1 MTTQANTADAAIA
14 MPCVRVDVV
23 EAGTRPRRA
32 RMACVIDREIT
43 FSTNHLESY
52 CLARWEPIVF
62 DALVVAAAVE
72 FCDHIQRRPAQHWGR
87 AFELRIPVHDPNR
100 WNSQTVSVTL
110 KDALDFLTGDRWEI
124 TFVARQ
130 KPAHVPHQ
138 YPFDMPGTS
147 CAVIPFSEGLDSRAV
162 AGLMDLEM
170 GDQLIRVRL
179 GTKQFQR
186 TGSNSGKKQPF
197 TSVPYR
203 VKPKKGQFVES
214 SARSRGFK
222 FSMVSGIAAYLVKA
236 DRIIVTESGQGS
248 LGPALVPVG
257 QAYEDYRNHPL
268 FTDRME
274 RFLKA
279 LFGYELRFEFPRLWH
294 TKGETLAAF
303 VKDCSDGASWKTTW
317 SCWQQ
322 NRHSSVGGRK
332 RQCGA
337 CAACLLRRL
346 SVHAAGLTESSETY
360 IWKNLSASTF
370 EGGAAPAF
378 DRITK
383 AQREYAI
390 AGTLHLDHLAALQQ
404 SPANKGTLDLAISQL
419 SRSRAMPEA
428 DVQASL
434 TRLLNKHESE
444 WMQFLEVLG
453 PDSFVANWAAR
464 P

>member
-1 MTTQANTADAAIA
+1 MTPTNHEETGSAI
-14 MPCVRVDVV
+14 PSVRVDVV
-23 EAGTRPRRA
+23 EAGSRPRRG
-32 RMACVIDREIT
+32 RTACEIDGDLT
-43 FSTNHLESY
+43 FSTSHLESY
-52 CLARWEPIVF
+52 CLAQWEPIVF

-72 FCDHIQRRPAQHWGR
+72 FCDRIQRRHAQHWGR
-87 AFELRIPVHDPNR
+87 AIELRIPVHDPDR
-100 WNSQTVSVTL
+100 WSAKAVGYALQ
-110 KDALDFLTGDRWEI
+110 DALDFLTGDRWAI
-124 TFVARQ
+124 AFVARQ
-130 KPAHVPHQ
+130 KPAYVPHQ
-138 YPFDMPGTS
+138 FPFDIPGES

-162 AGLMDLEM
+162 AGLMHREM
-170 GDQLIRVRL
+170 GDKLIRVRL
-179 GTKQFQR
+179 GTKEFQPV
-186 TGSNSGKKQPF
+186 TGGSGMKQPF

-203 VKPKKGQFVES
+203 VKPKKGEFVES

-274 RFLKA
+274 TLLKA
-279 LFGYELRFEFPRLWH
+279 LFGHAVRFEFPRLWH

-303 VKDCSDGASWKTTW
+303 VKDCTDAVSWKTTW

-322 NRHSSVGGRK
+322 NRHSSVSGRK

-337 CAACLLRRL
+337 CAACFLRRL
-346 SVHAAGLTESSETY
+346 SVHAAGLTESAETY
-360 IWKNLSASTF
+360 IWENLSAPTF

-390 AGTLHLDHLAALQQ
+390 AGTLHLDHLATLQRA
-404 SPANKGTLDLAISQL
+404 PANKGTLDLAVSQL

-428 DVQASL
+428 EVQTSL
-434 TRLLNKHESE
+434 TRLLNQHESE
-444 WMQFLEVLG
+444 WMRFLEALG

>member
-1 MTTQANTADAAIA
+1 MTTPSNHEETGKAI
-14 MPCVRVDVV
+14 PCVRVDVV
-23 EAGTRPRRA
+23 EAGGRPRRG
-32 RMACVIDREIT
+32 RIACEIDSDLT
-43 FSTNHLESY
+43 FSTSHLESY
-52 CLARWEPIVF
+52 CLAQWEPIVF

-72 FCDHIQRRPAQHWGR
+72 FCDRIQRRHAQHWGR
-87 AFELRIPVHDPNR
+87 AIELRIPVHDPDR
-100 WNSQTVSVTL
+100 WNTRAVSLAL
-110 KDALDFLTGDRWEI
+110 KGALDFLTGDRWAI
-124 TFVARQ
+124 TFAPRHM
-130 KPAHVPHQ
+130 PAYVPHQ
-138 YPFDMPGTS
+138 FPFDIPGES
-147 CAVIPFSEGLDSRAV
+147 SAVIPFSEGLDSRAV
-162 AGLMDLEM
+162 AGLMHREM

-179 GTKQFQR
+179 GTKGFQPIV
-186 TGSNSGKKQPF
+186 GASGMKQPF

-203 VKPKKGQFVES
+203 VKPKKGEFVES

-274 RFLKA
+274 RFLAA
-279 LFGYELRFEFPRLWH
+279 LFGRMVRFEFPRLWH

-303 VKDCSDGASWKTTW
+303 VNDCADGASWRTTW

-322 NRHSSVGGRK
+322 NRHSSVAGRK
-332 RQCGA
+332 RQCGV
-337 CAACLLRRL
+337 CAACFLRRL
-346 SVHAAGLTESSETY
+346 SVHAAGLTEDPETY
-360 IWKNLSASTF
+360 VWENLAASTF
-370 EGGAAPAF
+370 RGGAAPAF
-378 DRITK
+378 DRITR

-390 AGTLHLDHLAALQQ
+390 AGTLHLDHLATLRH
-404 SPANKGTLDLAISQL
+404 SPANKGTLDLAVAQL

-434 TRLLNKHESE
+434 TRLLNQHESE
-444 WMQFLEVLG
+444 WMQFLEALG
-453 PDSFVANWAAR
+453 PDSFVASWAAR